1 MFELTSDEF
10 RTREQVNG
18 TMAVTVS
25 KSVGISLASP
35 ISLNITPLTVGAS
48 LVSFFGEEPDT
59 ASKLEFT
66 I

>member
-1 MFELTSDEF
+1 M
-10 RTREQVNG
+10 NG

-25 KSVGISLASP
+25 KTVGISLASP
-35 ISLNITPLTVGAS
+35 ISLILTVDAS

-59 ASKLEFT
+59 ASKLDFT